1 MKNRMIAIALCLIM
15 VSTIAATS
23 AVVTAKPTTSSSK
36 FVTYD
41 VVGAYYGAKGPT
53 HPIPIPTSVV
63 GQLSVNM
70 VSGQFN
76 LKGKGT
82 PSQGYVLA
90 IGHYDAQQDVWSWLY
105 FAASSQSV
113 TLAQKS
119 GTIHANGVLAPFEL
133 ENLKTFTSGTEG
145 SDWVIALI
153 L

>member
-23 AVVTAKPTTSSSK
+23 AVVTAKPTTSSSNIVK
-36 FVTYD
+36 YD
-41 VVGAYYGAKGPT
+41 VVAVTETPREPVPT
-53 HPIPIPTSVV
+53 TTVV

-70 VSGQFN
+70 VSGQFSFN
-76 LKGKGT
+76 GKGV
-82 PSQGYVLA
+82 PSQQYKLV
-90 IGHYDAQQDVWSWLY
+90 IGTYNATYDYWFWYY
-105 FAASSQSV
+105 FAQTSALFIQ
-113 TLAQKS
+113 AQKS
-119 GTIHANGVLAPFEL
+119 GTIHANGVLRPIEL